1 MAIETLIK
9 TSFSDAFREEIWQ
22 ELTAGRLLSP
32 EFKKNINFGDEIN
45 VQFDGSVTLEDYTG
59 GDLNTDNVETAS
71 TTTVKIKINRGKSVI
86 FKLDDAKIRQ
96 IKDAKNDDERV
107 KLARAYSEDAREQF
121 ARAVNKACCDQYVR
135 AGHVITAN
143 DDGTTAITI
152 NSDMVHKLFAK
163 AKSVLKKGDG
173 KGHTAWKNNE
183 MLAIIDTDMEA
194 FMSTQNLL
202 QYSDVMAKHY
212 KNGFA
217 GRFMGFDVLVDDE
230 IAKDKDGNTYP
241 LFGRQKK
248 TIAGGIQDNFE
259 LEHGKKVGGF
269 DTHYWGKGVFGVK
282 APLSYLLV
290 TAKVKSNFVIA

>member
-45 VQFDGSVTLEDYTG
+45 VQFDGSVTLADYTG
-59 GDLNTDNVETAS
+59 GDLNINNVETAS

-96 IKDAKNDDERV
+96 IQNAKNDGERV

-121 ARAVNKACCDQYVR
+121 ARAVNKACCEQYVR
-135 AGHVITAN
+135 AGHVITGNNGAS
-143 DDGTTAITI
+143 ITLT
-152 NSDMVHKLFAK
+152 SDNIHKLFAK
-163 AKSVLKKGDG
+163 AKSVLKKGDEN
-173 KGHTAWKNNE
+173 GHTAWKNGE

-217 GRFMGFDVLVDDE
+217 GTFMGFNVLVDDE
-230 IAKDKDGNTYP
+230 VAKDLQNNKYP
-241 LFGRQKK
+241 LFGREKK

-290 TAKVKSNFVIA
+290 SAKVIANFTVA